1 LGFPPCNFVAR
12 LGNPGRE
19 MIPNPPA
26 QAIVGIPADLI
37 RRRPDVRRAERQVAS
52 QSALIGVAASD
63 LFPMFT
69 INGSLN
75 WQATNFG
82 DLFSPDSTA
91 GFIRPGLNWNIINYG
106 RIVNNVKVQ
115 DVRFQQALLT
125 YLQTVLDANR
135 EAEDGIVDFLRLRE
149 RAEELAKT
157 VEAAAE
163 SVSLAQLHYQQGW
176 IDFDRVNN
184 LQRDLANQ
192 QDALVAAEADVALAL
207 IRIYRALGGGWQLRC
222 ADASAGGARAA
233 AGPAHADPAAIG
245 QGPGSDRRNG
255 GAEQIPPSVGRPLD

>member
-1 LGFPPCNFVAR
+1 
-12 LGNPGRE
+12 
-19 MIPNPPA
+19 
-26 QAIVGIPADLI
+26 
-37 RRRPDVRRAERQVAS
+37 
-52 QSALIGVAASD
+52 
-63 LFPMFT
+63 MFT

-75 WQATNFG
+75 WQASNFG

-91 GFIRPGLNWNIINYG
+91 GFIRPGLNWNILNYG

-255 GAEQIPPSVGRPLD
+255 GAEQIPPSVGRPLDRPTPLGRRMLTSLLGGQAGLCQIPRFRRKADPPDKIIRKMLARRLRRVRNLLEFDIVMKPLG